1 VLDELW
7 TTLHARRDDPTFWT
21 RFRGLVAGLRA
32 AAAGE
37 GAGDLA
43 HPAAELFDRAQV
55 DRLVGELQA
64 ALRAAPGRPARDAL
78 RRALPGLGAP
88 VATLLLLLG
97 CGGNGKAGAGPPEA
111 EPIAP
116 AEPPAATVE
125 EYTSMAP
132 LGPERQEAL
141 RSCFLGVPPGRKA
154 ELVTLFRD
162 RPPEEIAR
170 TLEAMLAPGG
180 ECWAAPDADAGAWVD
195 AVPETGAAPEVQA
208 RLVDP
213 ADGDGSPDVAD
224 GPADAAAGDAGKSR
238 SAVDASG
245 GRRRNVQTRRRPARG
260 SSSIYGHALYKG
272 VTFS

>member
-1 VLDELW
+1 
-7 TTLHARRDDPTFWT
+7 
-21 RFRGLVAGLRA
+21 
-32 AAAGE
+32 
-37 GAGDLA
+37 
-43 HPAAELFDRAQV
+43 
-55 DRLVGELQA
+55 
-64 ALRAAPGRPARDAL
+64 
-78 RRALPGLGAP
+78 
-88 VATLLLLLG
+88 
-97 CGGNGKAGAGPPEA
+97 
-111 EPIAP
+111 
-116 AEPPAATVE
+116 
-125 EYTSMAP
+125 
-132 LGPERQEAL
+132 
-141 RSCFLGVPPGRKA
+141 VPPGRKA